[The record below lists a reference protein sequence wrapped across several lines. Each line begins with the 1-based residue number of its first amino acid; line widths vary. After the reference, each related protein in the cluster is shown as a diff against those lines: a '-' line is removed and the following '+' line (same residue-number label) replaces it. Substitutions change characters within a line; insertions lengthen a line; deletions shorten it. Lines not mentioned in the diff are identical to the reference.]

1 MNYLEIVGLSREPF
15 SNSPD
20 PECFYPAEPHQ
31 LCLNRL
37 EIALR
42 LKRGLNIVY
51 GPVGSGKSTLC
62 RALFARLRSA
72 EGIAPHLL
80 LDAEGGD
87 VLAFVRKLLE
97 LMGDSDPAGCGTV
110 EAGVGRL
117 ESLIFETALKK
128 GVTPVLLLDEG
139 QKLTPGALEVLR
151 VLLNFETNTEKLL
164 QIVIFAQPE
173 FRDTIQAMPNFADRV
188 NEEIDLRPMTEEE
201 SMKMIR
207 HRLSQAGSADPEK
220 LFSRGAMRE
229 IHRLAAGHPR
239 RMVRLAHLTLLALIM
254 GGGKVADAKLVRA
267 QAARISGREPAP
279 KEKGRGRAGL
289 LAAGIALALF
299 AAGAAMLLVND
310 DARGFARRIASRG
323 AHAVT
328 AMLEAPQARTE
339 ERNASAASSAAAS
352 TAPASAGQKG
362 QKTPAAGESKAA
374 EPTKSEK
381 SEKDAKADPAAPAQS
396 AAPHPYVNL
405 HDRSQAAQGASASTG
420 PAAAP
425 EGAAGS
431 QAAPAASPQ
440 VPSDA
445 ARIFVNIP
453 GHLPLEEL
461 AELVYSDPRAADPL
475 RRANPRYDETEGQN
489 LVELPLIEYAAPATL
504 TRNFQLAFGVWDT
517 AQEALDALESLEER
531 APGLSPRFVMRSL
544 SGRVRFAL
552 VARVSFRDA
561 SRAWAWLSGRKVP
574 ADLEPR
580 ILPPYGPLEPA
591 LAAFESDA
599 RILGVAANT
608 AGGLDHGR

>member
-254 GGGKVADAKLVRA
+254 GGRQDRGREARARAGRADQRTGARSQGEGKGPCG
-267 QAARISGREPAP
+267 AARSRN
-279 KEKGRGRAGL
+279 RA
-289 LAAGIALALF
+289 
-299 AAGAAMLLVND
+299 
-310 DARGFARRIASRG
+310 RARRG
-323 AHAVT
+323 
-328 AMLEAPQARTE
+328 
-339 ERNASAASSAAAS
+339 
-352 TAPASAGQKG
+352 
-362 QKTPAAGESKAA
+362 
-374 EPTKSEK
+374 
-381 SEKDAKADPAAPAQS
+381 
-396 AAPHPYVNL
+396 
-405 HDRSQAAQGASASTG
+405 
-420 PAAAP
+420 
-425 EGAAGS
+425 
-431 QAAPAASPQ
+431 
-440 VPSDA
+440 
-445 ARIFVNIP
+445 
-453 GHLPLEEL
+453 
-461 AELVYSDPRAADPL
+461 
-475 RRANPRYDETEGQN
+475 
-489 LVELPLIEYAAPATL
+489 
-504 TRNFQLAFGVWDT
+504 
-517 AQEALDALESLEER
+517 
-531 APGLSPRFVMRSL
+531 
-544 SGRVRFAL
+544 GR
-552 VARVSFRDA
+552 RDA
-561 SRAWAWLSGRKVP
+561 
-574 ADLEPR
+574 PR
-580 ILPPYGPLEPA
+580 Q
-591 LAAFESDA
+591 
-599 RILGVAANT
+599 
-608 AGGLDHGR
+608 